1 MFICLDAHI
10 LTGMRMVE
18 AILFIGL
25 LALLAMVQTTTT
37 KQLEKMKRLER
48 MILHHDESG
57 LSIAEF
63 CRREGI
69 HESKFHY
76 WKQRFQKQGGPGLI
90 DQRRGKAFKVMKS
103 RRNFIV
109 HYKLKNPLSSSRDI
123 AEKFENRFR
132 MKITSRRVSQILRK
146 EGLNDPVGRKT
157 GKPVKK
163 TRK

>member
-1 MFICLDAHI
+1 
-10 LTGMRMVE
+10 MRMIE

-25 LALLAMVQTTTT
+25 LALLTMVLTTTT

-76 WKQRFQKQGGPGLI
+76 WKRRFQEQGGPGLI

-132 MKITSRRVSQILRK
+132 MRITSRRVSQILR
-146 EGLNDPVGRKT
+146 EEDLNDPVGRKT

>member
-1 MFICLDAHI
+1 
-10 LTGMRMVE
+10 MVE

-76 WKQRFQKQGGPGLI
+76 WKRRFQEQGGPGLI
-90 DQRRGKAFKVMKS
+90 DQRRGKAHKVMKS
-103 RRNFIV
+103 RRNYIV
-109 HYKLKNPLSSSRDI
+109 HYKLKNPLSSCREI
-123 AEKFENRFR
+123 ADRFERRFG
-132 MKITSRRVSQILRK
+132 TSIDFTRIAQILR
-146 EGLNDPVGRKT
+146 EEDLNDPVGRKT

>member
-1 MFICLDAHI
+1 MH
-10 LTGMRMVE
+10 MVE

-25 LALLAMVQTTTT
+25 LALVVMVQTTTT
-37 KQLEKMKRLER
+37 KQLEKMRRLDR
-48 MILHHDESG
+48 MIRQQHESG

-76 WKQRFQKQGGPGLI
+76 WKRKFKERGGPGLI
-90 DQRRGKAFKVMKS
+90 DQRRGKAHKVTRS
-103 RRNFIV
+103 RRNYIV
-109 HYKLKNPLSSSRDI
+109 QYKLKNPLSSSQDI

-157 GKPVKK
+157 GKPIKK
-163 TRK
+163 TRT